1 MIVRSHSFLPSF
13 ISGRRG
19 RSSVFSVDFELD
31 TEEEEEEEDDDESRF
46 SVDICPSS
54 GEQNDKSKAGLLFVG
69 AVATDDGI

>member
-1 MIVRSHSFLPSF
+1 M
-13 ISGRRG
+13 
-19 RSSVFSVDFELD
+19 DFELD
-31 TEEEEEEEDDDESRF
+31 TEEETEEEEESRF

>member
-1 MIVRSHSFLPSF
+1 
-13 ISGRRG
+13 
-19 RSSVFSVDFELD
+19 VDFELD